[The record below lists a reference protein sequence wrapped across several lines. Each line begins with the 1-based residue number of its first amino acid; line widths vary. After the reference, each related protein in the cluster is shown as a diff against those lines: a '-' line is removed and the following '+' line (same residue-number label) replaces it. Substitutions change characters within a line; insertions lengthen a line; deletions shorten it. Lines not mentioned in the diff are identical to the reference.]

1 MQTQPFDLASPDGTT
16 LRGRRWLS
24 DDVPVRAVLIIA
36 HGMAEH
42 GDRYARFAEAAA
54 NVLTNPQL
62 DPFGKIPE
70 FKFCAARLERLE
82 LPAAA
87 E

>member
-24 DDVPVRAVLIIA
+24 DDVPVGAVLIIA

-42 GDRYARFAEAAA
+42 GDRYARVAEAATGA
-54 NVLTNPQL
+54 GYAVY
-62 DPFGKIPE
+62 
-70 FKFCAARLERLE
+70 AADHRGHRSHRG
-82 LPAAA
+82 
-87 E
+87 